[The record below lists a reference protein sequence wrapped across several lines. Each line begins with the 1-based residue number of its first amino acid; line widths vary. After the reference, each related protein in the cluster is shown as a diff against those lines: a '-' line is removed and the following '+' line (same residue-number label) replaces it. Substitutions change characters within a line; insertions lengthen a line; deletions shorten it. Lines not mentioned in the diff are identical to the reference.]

1 MILFFML
8 PINST
13 QECECPS
20 YRNSQQSTMAP
31 DPASMDATR
40 SLSKTAPPTTQRDG
54 FHLVP
59 SHPITYDLDQSKTF
73 QDITYHVS
81 TVDHV
86 ARIAF
91 NRPNVLHAFRPTTI
105 NEVRRALE
113 YAQDDTRVSV
123 IVLTST
129 VVADRT
135 PAFCAGGDQSVRSS
149 DGGYDDGSES
159 APRLRVLDLQ
169 IQMRRCP
176 KPIVA
181 VVRGYAI
188 GGGHILHV
196 CADLTLAGDD
206 AVFGQV
212 GPRMGSVDAGYGS
225 VHLAR
230 MVGQKKAREI
240 WFLCKYYSAEEALR
254 MGLINAVFKVDEL
267 EGEVGRWVRRM
278 GMLSPTA
285 LAVAKAAIN
294 ADQDGSAGISLMGGH
309 ITRLFYMSDEAK
321 EGRDAYLEGRKP
333 DFRKIPQSKL

>member
-1 MILFFML
+1 MGAAAAA
-8 PINST
+8 SV
-13 QECECPS
+13 
-20 YRNSQQSTMAP
+20 
-31 DPASMDATR
+31 DPASMSATR
-40 SLSKTAPPTTQRDG
+40 SPSKTAPPTTRRDG

-59 SHPITYDLDQSKTF
+59 SHPIDYDLEPLSDSF
-73 QDITYHVS
+73 GDITYHIS
-81 TVDHV
+81 TSDHV

-91 NRPNVLHAFRPTTI
+91 DRPHVLHAFRPTTI
-105 NEVRRALE
+105 NEVRRALDL
-113 YAQDDTRVSV
+113 AQDDVRVAV
-123 IVLTST
+123 IILTSNI
-129 VVADRT
+129 AEEDRT
-135 PAFCAGGDQSVRSS
+135 PAFCAGGDQTVRSS

-188 GGGHILHV
+188 GGGHILHM
-196 CADLTLAGDD
+196 CADLTLAGED
-206 AVFGQV
+206 AIFGQV

-230 MVGQKKAREI
+230 TVGQKKAREV
-240 WFLCKYYSAEEALR
+240 WFLCRYYSAEEALR
-254 MGLINAVFKVDEL
+254 MGLINAVFPNEKL
-267 EGEVGRWVRRM
+267 EGEVGRWARRM

-321 EGRDAYLEGRKP
+321 EGREAYLEGRRP
-333 DFRKIPQSKL
+333 EFRKIPQSKL